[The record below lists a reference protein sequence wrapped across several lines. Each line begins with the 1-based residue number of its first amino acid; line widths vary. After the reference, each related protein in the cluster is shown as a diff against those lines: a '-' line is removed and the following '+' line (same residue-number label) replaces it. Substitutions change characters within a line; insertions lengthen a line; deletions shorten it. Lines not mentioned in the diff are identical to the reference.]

1 MLGLPTAVIARQVQ
15 PALPY
20 DALQLKEE
28 DAAPAARDE
37 NAAANEVV
45 ITGAGMAIFNGT
57 YRRNGKHNGKHRYRT
72 LPFLSYLGLSYPW

>member
-1 MLGLPTAVIARQVQ
+1 MVAIAPQVQ
-15 PALPY
+15 ATLPY

-37 NAAANEVV
+37 NEVV

-57 YRRNGKHNGKHRYRT
+57 YRRDGKHNGKHR
-72 LPFLSYLGLSYPW
+72 

>member
-15 PALPY
+15 AALPY

-37 NAAANEVV
+37 NEVV

-57 YRRNGKHNGKHRYRT
+57 YRRNGKHNGKHRYRI
-72 LPFLSYLGLSYPW
+72 LPFLSHLGLSYP